1 MREKLRDLENRFW
14 RPGIQTMEA
23 AEGEKA
29 VDGRDY
35 SETTIGRRF
44 PRMKRR
50 ERRKDL
56 SLKGLPEPSRL
67 I

>member
-44 PRMKRR
+44 P
-50 ERRKDL
+50 
-56 SLKGLPEPSRL
+56 
-67 I
+67 